1 MIMTDKTDA
10 ATDADFDDFEGDHFQ
25 VTITV
30 DVIASN
36 ATEAAMLA
44 YWSLNDELPDTF
56 DVKDAEGN
64 SEEITLTE
72 EQKEEALAD
81 ELSLDVL

>member
-1 MIMTDKTDA
+1 MSEKTEAELDA
-10 ATDADFDDFEGDHFQ
+10 EFDEFEGDHFQ

-36 ATEAAMLA
+36 RTEAAMLA

-56 DVKDAEGN
+56 EVKDEAGVA
-64 SEEITLTE
+64 EEITLTD
-72 EQKEEALAD
+72 EQKEEALQD
-81 ELSLDVL
+81 ELPLDIL

>member
-1 MIMTDKTDA
+1 MTDKTDA
-10 ATDADFDDFEGDHFQ
+10 TTDADFDEFEGDHFQ

-36 ATEAAMLA
+36 PAEAAMLA
-44 YWSLNDELPDTF
+44 YWSLNDELPDSF
-56 DVKDAEGN
+56 DVKDEEGN

>member
-1 MIMTDKTDA
+1 MSDKTEAELD
-10 ATDADFDDFEGDHFQ
+10 TDFDEFEGDHYQ

-36 ATEAAMLA
+36 PTEAAMLA

-56 DVKDAEGN
+56 EVKNAEGE
-64 SEEITLTE
+64 SEEVTLTD
-72 EQKEEALAD
+72 EQKQEALAD
-81 ELSLDVL
+81 EIEL

>member
-1 MIMTDKTDA
+1 MSDQIDTELD
-10 ATDADFDDFEGDHFQ
+10 DDFEGDHFQ

-36 ATEAAMLA
+36 RTEAAMLA

-56 DVKDAEGN
+56 EVKDEEGV
-64 SEEITLTE
+64 SEEITLTD

-81 ELSLDVL
+81 ELPLDL

>member
-1 MIMTDKTDA
+1 MMSDKIEDDT
-10 ATDADFDDFEGDHFQ
+10 DFDDFEGDHFQ

-36 ATEAAMLA
+36 RTEAAMLA
-44 YWSLNDELPDTF
+44 YWSLSDELPDTF
-56 DVKDAEGN
+56 DVKDAAGD

-72 EQKEEALAD
+72 EQKAEALSD
-81 ELSLDVL
+81 ELPLDIG

>member
-1 MIMTDKTDA
+1 MSDKTEAELD
-10 ATDADFDDFEGDHFQ
+10 TDFEEFEGDHFQ

-36 ATEAAMLA
+36 RTEAAMLA

-56 DVKDAEGN
+56 DVKDAEGV

-81 ELSLDVL
+81 ELELDVL